1 MKMSMY
7 QASLPVFI
15 RMLRNLDAILS
26 RGAEHAEAKGIDPA
40 VLVQARLYPDMFP
53 LSRQIQIATDVV
65 KGCPARLSGQE
76 PPSYQDNEASFPELS
91 ARVRKTIAYLE
102 TFKPAQ
108 IDGSED
114 RPVTLKMRSGE
125 VSFDGY
131 RYLTGFV
138 IPNFYFH
145 VTTAYAILRHN
156 GVELGK
162 KDFIGA

>member
-15 RMLRNLDAILS
+15 HMLRNLDAILS

-40 VLVQARLYPDMFP
+40 VLVRARLYPDMFP
-53 LSRQIQIATDVV
+53 LSRQVQIATDVV
-65 KGCPARLSGQE
+65 KGCPARLSGRE
-76 PPSYQDNEASFPELS
+76 PPSYPDDEASFPELS

-102 TFKPAQ
+102 TFKPGQ

-114 RPVTLKMRSGE
+114 RQVTLKMRSGE

>member
-7 QASLPVFI
+7 QASLPMFI
-15 RMLRNLDAILS
+15 HMLRNLDAILS
-26 RGAEHAEAKGIDPA
+26 RGAAHAEAKGIDPA
-40 VLVQARLYPDMFP
+40 VLVQARLYPDMLP
-53 LSRQIQIATDVV
+53 LARQVDIATDVV

-76 PPSYQDNEASFPELS
+76 PPKYEDDETGFPELS

-102 TFKPAQ
+102 TFKPEQ
-108 IDGSED
+108 IDGTED
-114 RPVTLKMRSGE
+114 KQVTLKLRSGE
-125 VSFDGY
+125 VTLDGY

-145 VTTAYAILRHN
+145 VTTTYDILRHN

-162 KDFIGA
+162 KDFTGA